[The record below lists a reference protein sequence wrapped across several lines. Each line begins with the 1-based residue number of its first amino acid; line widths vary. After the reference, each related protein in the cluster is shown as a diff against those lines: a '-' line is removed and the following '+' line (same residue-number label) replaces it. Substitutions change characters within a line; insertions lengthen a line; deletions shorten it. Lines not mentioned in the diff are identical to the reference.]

1 MHHLQATK
9 SRVTNPLERHW
20 AEEWFGVE
28 WFGVEWFG
36 VEWFGV
42 EGFGVEGF
50 GVEWF
55 GVEGFDVEGF
65 GVERHWAEELPQHS
79 LQYCPNPLRAR
90 LIQEIVEWNRIVQVE
105 GLH

>member
-1 MHHLQATK
+1 ME
-9 SRVTNPLERHW
+9 V
-20 AEEWFGVE
+20 
-28 WFGVEWFG
+28 
-36 VEWFGV
+36 FGV
-42 EGFGVEGF
+42 EG
-50 GVEWF
+50 F

-65 GVERHWAEELPQHS
+65 GVEWFDVERHWAEKLPQHS